1 MKMYRGRYEG
11 KHRKATTAS
20 AHGKALRTGRLTTM
34 VIATVLLLALAIGGT
49 LAWLSTKG
57 TPIQNKFLPTKVT
70 CEVTEKFDGNT
81 GVKSDVNVKNTG
93 TIDAFIR
100 VKLVTYRTNDQRQH
114 IGGTASL
121 PTFTLGANW
130 VEHDGYY
137 YYTLPV
143 APGEKPKTNLTDSM
157 TLVGSYLDTD
167 GGKQAIDV
175 MAEAIQS
182 VPEDAVKAAWGEGF
196 SINADGSLN
205 VPNV

>member
-1 MKMYRGRYEG
+1 MYKGRYEG
-11 KHRKATTAS
+11 KHRKTAAPARGRS
-20 AHGKALRTGRLTTM
+20 LRTGRLTTM

-49 LAWLSTKG
+49 LAWLSTKDG
-57 TPIQNKFLPTKVT
+57 PITNTFTPSKVT
-70 CEVTEKFDGNT
+70 CKVTESFDGVTKSNVNVTNT
-81 GVKSDVNVKNTG
+81 GDT
-93 TIDAFIR
+93 DAYIR

-121 PTFTLGANW
+121 PTFTLGENW
-130 VEHDGYY
+130 VLHDGYY

-143 APGEKPKTNLTDSM
+143 APGDSPKTSLTESMTLTDSY
-157 TLVGSYLDTD
+157 TDAD

-182 VPEDAVKAAWGEGF
+182 VPEAAVKAAWGAGF